1 MAGAFRTLIDELHA
15 ELAERGHPHVRPLHG
30 FALQAI
36 GADGTTVTELGR
48 RLGVTKQAA
57 TKTAERLEALGYV
70 GRSRSPDDGRL
81 VLVHRTA
88 RGDEMLDASAAIF
101 DQLRARLRDRLG
113 ADRVTAL
120 EDDLAAIV
128 SDVGGVKLGDLPG
141 WLR

>member
-1 MAGAFRTLIDELHA
+1 
-15 ELAERGHPHVRPLHG
+15 
-30 FALQAI
+30 
-36 GADGTTVTELGR
+36 
-48 RLGVTKQAA
+48 
-57 TKTAERLEALGYV
+57 V